1 MNNYEKALY
10 VIFCNVLVYSCSTN
24 NENNTINN
32 EETAMAAQ
40 YPPTNLTLTN
50 ISPTQ
55 IDLSWLHNSN
65 NETGFKIERKGTDPY
80 AISLWICCVN
90 ITTLRHQF
98 NSQMSLMHTRCTLLM
113 QMQSPVP
120 IPMRLQ

>member
-1 MNNYEKALY
+1 MKKQY

-24 NENNTINN
+24 NESNTINN

-55 IDLSWLHNSN
+55 IDLSWL
-65 NETGFKIERKGTDPY
+65 I
-80 AISLWICCVN
+80 
-90 ITTLRHQF
+90 
-98 NSQMSLMHTRCTLLM
+98 
-113 QMQSPVP
+113 
-120 IPMRLQ
+120 IPTMKQDLK